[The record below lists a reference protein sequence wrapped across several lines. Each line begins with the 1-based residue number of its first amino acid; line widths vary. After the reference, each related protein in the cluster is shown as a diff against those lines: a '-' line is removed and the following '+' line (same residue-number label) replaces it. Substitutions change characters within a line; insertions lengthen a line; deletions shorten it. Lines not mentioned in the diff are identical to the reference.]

1 VTPDMKFEALLV
13 SQNLQILRGMS
24 EMMSDLSI
32 DVDLCMMPSRAAE
45 LLAKR
50 DVDLL
55 VIDYEKENGASEL
68 VKNLAGS
75 AARKMTVAAL
85 VDSPG
90 LGEQVRQAGVHAL
103 VQKPLTSG
111 SRADF
116 RYQVYSRM
124 IHEWREQPR
133 YGVNWLVAATDASDR
148 PVPVRMIDISEK
160 GVGLLFTGKLPVGD
174 VLRFKVL
181 LPGANQ
187 IVRFDARVLW
197 TLSNRAGAEFVNISA
212 DHTAVLRKWIQ
223 NRHQLNKP
231 HTQSE
236 TCSL

>member
-1 VTPDMKFEALLV
+1 
-13 SQNLQILRGMS
+13 MS

-32 DVDLCMMPSRAAE
+32 DVDLCMMPSRAFE

-55 VIDYEKENGASEL
+55 VIDYENENGASEL
-68 VKNLAGS
+68 VKSLGNLV
-75 AARKMTVAAL
+75 ARKMTVAAL
-85 VDSPG
+85 VDSPS
-90 LGEQVRQAGVHAL
+90 LGEKVRQAGVHAL
-103 VQKPLTSG
+103 VPKPLTSQCKT
-111 SRADF
+111 DF

-160 GVGLLFTGKLPVGD
+160 GVGLLFTGKLPVGE

-181 LPGANQ
+181 LPGTNQ

-197 TLSNRAGAEFVNISA
+197 TLGNRAGADFVNISS
-212 DHTAVLRKWIQ
+212 DHSAVLRQWFRS
-223 NRHQLNKP
+223 RHQVKKP
-231 HTQSE
+231 DNQSA
-236 TCSL
+236 TCSR